1 MQDEGNGM
9 LVISSQKLRRRT
21 GGVQIEAA
29 REPVVVTTHGRPRC
43 VLLSVE
49 EYARL
54 KRAASEPVPVE
65 LAPKRGEPAGS
76 QPEKLGYDLSDVAA
90 ALRVMAGDAISGRT
104 RDAVKGELAAT
115 RRRFPAK
122 PRE

>member
-1 MQDEGNGM
+1 MQGEGDGM

-21 GGVQIEAA
+21 GEVQIDAA

-54 KRAASEPVPVE
+54 KRAASEPIPAE
-65 LAPKRGEPAGS
+65 LAS
-76 QPEKLGYDLSDVAA
+76 QPSETARSQPDKLGYDLSDVAA
-90 ALRVMAGDAISGRT
+90 ALRAMAADAISERT
-104 RDAVKGELAAT
+104 RDAVKGELAAS
-115 RRRFPAK
+115 RRFPAK
-122 PRE
+122 PR

>member
-1 MQDEGNGM
+1 MQ
-9 LVISSQKLRRRT
+9 VIPSQKLRRRT
-21 GGVQIEAA
+21 GEVQIEAA
-29 REPVVVTTHGRPRC
+29 REPIVVTARGRPRC

-65 LAPKRGEPAGS
+65 LAPQRGETARS
-76 QPEKLGYDLSDVAA
+76 QPDKLGYDLADVAA
-90 ALRVMAGDAISGRT
+90 ALRAMAADAISGRT
-104 RDAVKGELAAT
+104 RDAVAAELAAT

-122 PRE
+122 PR

>member
-1 MQDEGNGM
+1 M

-21 GGVQIEAA
+21 GEAQIEAA

-54 KRAASEPVPVE
+54 KQAAGEPVPDE
-65 LAPKRGEPAGS
+65 LAPQRGAAGRCT
-76 QPEKLGYDLSDVAA
+76 PDRPGYDLSDVAA
-90 ALRVMAGDAISGRT
+90 ALRAMAAEAISGRV
-104 RDAVKGELAAT
+104 RDAVGADRAASH
-115 RRRFPAK
+115 RRFPAK
-122 PRE
+122 PR

>member
-1 MQDEGNGM
+1 MQAEGDDM
-9 LVISSQKLRRRT
+9 QVIPSQKLRRRT
-21 GGVQIEAA
+21 GEVQIEAA
-29 REPVVVTTHGRPRC
+29 REPIVVTARGRPRC

-65 LAPKRGEPAGS
+65 LAPTRGGTARS
-76 QPEKLGYDLSDVAA
+76 QPDKLGYDLSDVAA
-90 ALRVMAGDAISGRT
+90 ALRAMAS
-104 RDAVKGELAAT
+104 

-122 PRE
+122 PR

>member
-1 MQDEGNGM
+1 M

-21 GGVQIEAA
+21 GEAQVEAA

-49 EYARL
+49 EYTRL
-54 KRAASEPVPVE
+54 KRAAGEPVPVE
-65 LAPKRGEPAGS
+65 LAPQRGETARP
-76 QPEKLGYDLSDVAA
+76 QPDKLGYDLADVAA
-90 ALRVMAGDAISGRT
+90 ALRAMAADTISGRT
-104 RDAVKGELAAT
+104 RDAVAAELAAT

-122 PRE
+122 PQ

>member
-1 MQDEGNGM
+1 MQDEGDGM
-9 LVISSQKLRRRT
+9 LVISSLKLRRRT
-21 GGVQIEAA
+21 GEVQIEAA

-43 VLLSVE
+43 VVLSVE

-65 LAPKRGEPAGS
+65 LAPQRGETARSEPD
-76 QPEKLGYDLSDVAA
+76 KLGYDLSDVAA
-90 ALRVMAGDAISGRT
+90 ALRAMAADAISGRT
-104 RDAVKGELAAT
+104 RDAVKVELAAI

-122 PRE
+122 PR